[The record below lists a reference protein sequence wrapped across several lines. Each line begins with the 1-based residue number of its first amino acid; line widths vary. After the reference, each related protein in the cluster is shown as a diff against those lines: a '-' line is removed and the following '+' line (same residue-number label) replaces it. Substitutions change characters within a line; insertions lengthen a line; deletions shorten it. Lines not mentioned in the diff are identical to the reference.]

1 MLSRVSHLKIEKLSA
16 KHFNTSIF
24 NINYNLFSSIYFR
37 KLSLLKLNKT
47 K

>member
-1 MLSRVSHLKIEKLSA
+1 MLSRASHLKIEKLSA
-16 KHFNTSIF
+16 STLTLPYF

-37 KLSLLKLNKT
+37 KLGLLKLNKT